1 MATVDKD
8 WRSNF
13 TNEKEGWH
21 MYFSH
26 LMLCD
31 RREGLSSQERY
42 EQQLAE
48 VRLLEELPYWCCWF
62 AEHHFAGYALMP
74 DCLLMA
80 AAAARETR
88 RIRLGAGVVV
98 LPFQHHPIRVAEQ
111 VAMVD
116 CLSNGRLELGFGRG
130 YQPHEFT
137 GFGVRLEDSQERFEQ
152 TLRVIT
158 TALDLLDDFTYET
171 PLFKGEHV
179 SIWPRPVQRP
189 IPYWGAAISDAS
201 FLRYGTLGW
210 PILTFPAN
218 QPPEVIKAQLDTYR
232 RAYHEYGHD
241 PAHMRIGLTL
251 FTYVAED
258 ANEAHETF
266 ERGMAHYFGFLHSI
280 TANAE
285 AAQHQVYNS
294 IPTTARLSGSP
305 AQVVTRLHEL
315 TDYFGVTDIINI
327 TQFRGYLAHE
337 QVLRS
342 IWLFAEQVMPTFQ
355 PITTSDAAG

>member
-1 MATVDKD
+1 
-8 WRSNF
+8 
-13 TNEKEGWH
+13 

-42 EQQLAE
+42 EQQLEE
-48 VRLLEELPYWCCWF
+48 VRLLEALHYWCCWF

-111 VAMVD
+111 AAMVD

-137 GFGVRLEDSQERFEQ
+137 GFGVRLEDSHDRFEQ
-152 TLRVIT
+152 TLRVVMQ
-158 TALDLLDDFTYET
+158 ALDQLDDVTYDL
-171 PLFKGEHV
+171 PLFRGEHAT
-179 SIWPRPVQRP
+179 IWPRPVQCP
-189 IPYWGAAISDAS
+189 IPYWGAALSEAS
-201 FLRYGTLGW
+201 FTRYGKLGW

-218 QPPEVIKAQLDTYR
+218 QPPELLKAQLDTYR
-232 RAYHEYGHD
+232 RVYHEHGHD
-241 PAHMRIGLTL
+241 PARRRIGLTL

-258 ANEAHETF
+258 AAEAHETF
-266 ERGMAHYFGFLHSI
+266 ERGMAHYFGFLHRI
-280 TANAE
+280 TTNAE
-285 AAQHQVYNS
+285 AAQHHVYNS
-294 IPTTARLSGSP
+294 LPTTARLSGSP
-305 AQVVTRLHEL
+305 AQVVTRLHDL
-315 TDYFGVTDIINI
+315 IRYFDVTDIVNM
-327 TQFRGYLAHE
+327 TQFRGYLTHQ

-342 IWLFAEQVMPTFQ
+342 IRLFAERVMPAFSPVTM
-355 PITTSDAAG
+355 

>member
-1 MATVDKD
+1 
-8 WRSNF
+8 
-13 TNEKEGWH
+13 

-42 EQQLAE
+42 KQQLEE
-48 VRLLEELPYWCCWF
+48 VRLLEALGYWGCWF

-80 AAAARETR
+80 AAAARETT

-111 VAMVD
+111 AAMVD

-137 GFGVRLEDSQERFEQ
+137 GFGMTPEEGYERFDQ
-152 TLRVIT
+152 
-158 TALDLLDDFTYET
+158 ALHVVVKALQQPDDLTYET

-179 SIWPRPVQRP
+179 TIWPRPVQRP
-189 IPYWGAAISDAS
+189 IPCWGAAISDAS
-201 FLRYGTLGW
+201 FLRYGQLGW

-218 QPPEVIKAQLDTYR
+218 QPPELLKAQINTYR
-232 RAYHEYGHD
+232 RAYRAHGHD
-241 PAHMRIGLTL
+241 PARMRIGLTM

-258 ANEAHETF
+258 AAEAHATF
-266 ERGMAHYFGFLHSI
+266 ERGMAHYFGFLHRI
-280 TANAE
+280 TTAAE
-285 AAQHQVYNS
+285 AVQHDVYES
-294 IPTTARLSGSP
+294 LPTTARLSGSP
-305 AQVVTRLHEL
+305 AQVAQRLREVV
-315 TDYFGVTDIINI
+315 DDFDVTDIVNV
-327 TQFRGYLAHE
+327 TQFRGYLTHA
-337 QVLRS
+337 QVLGS
-342 IWLFAEQVMPTFQ
+342 IRLFAERVMPAFH
-355 PITTSDAAG
+355 PVAAS

>member
-1 MATVDKD
+1 
-8 WRSNF
+8 
-13 TNEKEGWH
+13 

-42 EQQLAE
+42 EQQLEE
-48 VRLLEELPYWCCWF
+48 VRLLEALGYWGCWF

-80 AAAARETR
+80 AAAARETT

-111 VAMVD
+111 AAMVD

-137 GFGVRLEDSQERFEQ
+137 GFGMTPEEGYERFDQ
-152 TLRVIT
+152 
-158 TALDLLDDFTYET
+158 ALHVVVKALQQPDDLTYET

-179 SIWPRPVQRP
+179 TIWPRPVQRP
-189 IPYWGAAISDAS
+189 IPCWGAAISDAS
-201 FLRYGTLGW
+201 FLRYGQLGW

-218 QPPEVIKAQLDTYR
+218 QPPELLKAQINTYR
-232 RAYHEYGHD
+232 RAYRAHGHD
-241 PAHMRIGLTL
+241 PARMRIGLTM

-258 ANEAHETF
+258 AAEAHATF
-266 ERGMAHYFGFLHSI
+266 ERGMAHYFGFLHRI
-280 TANAE
+280 TTAAE
-285 AAQHQVYNS
+285 AVQHDVYES
-294 IPTTARLSGSP
+294 LPTTARLSGSP
-305 AQVVTRLHEL
+305 AQVAQRLREVV
-315 TDYFGVTDIINI
+315 DDFDVTDIVNV
-327 TQFRGYLAHE
+327 TQFRGYLTHA
-337 QVLRS
+337 QVLGS
-342 IWLFAEQVMPTFQ
+342 IRLFAERVMPAFH
-355 PITTSDAAG
+355 PVAAS